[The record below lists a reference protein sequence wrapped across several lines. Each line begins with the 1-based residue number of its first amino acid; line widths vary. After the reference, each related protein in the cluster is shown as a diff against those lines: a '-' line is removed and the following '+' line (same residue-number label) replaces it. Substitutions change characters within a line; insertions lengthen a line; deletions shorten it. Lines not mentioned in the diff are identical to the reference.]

1 MQQNRKD
8 KVKDFFRKE
17 GFYLVLFLCLCVI
30 ATVAVVTTKK
40 NKSLEESSRD
50 KNEFTLN
57 IDDQETSEVKKQ
69 NAERVENDEINSGD
83 ELAQEEEEEEVASS
97 EEDVNVS
104 AGTNT
109 QVVFSNPIEGVV
121 SRGYTYPKPQ
131 AMADGSSR
139 NIRGIDVFA
148 TVGTEVKAAAV
159 GEVKEVSSKVEDGNY
174 VVIAHANGLYT
185 KYTNLSNDIRVNVGD
200 TVTEETVVGTVGDTS
215 KIFTNN
221 EFGEHLNIQV
231 QDSDGND
238 LDPTAYFTF
247 SEE

>member
-1 MQQNRKD
+1 MQQNKKD

-17 GFYLVLFLCLCVI
+17 GFYLVLFLCLCII
-30 ATVAVVTTKK
+30 ATVAVVTTKR
-40 NKSLEESSRD
+40 NKSLEESS
-50 KNEFTLN
+50 KAENEFTLN
-57 IDDQETSEVKKQ
+57 MDEETSEAKKQ
-69 NAERVENDEINSGD
+69 NAERVESDESN
-83 ELAQEEEEEEVASS
+83 ELAQEGEEVAS
-97 EEDVNVS
+97 EEDDVNVS

-109 QVVFSNPIEGVV
+109 QVVFANPIDGSV

-131 AMADGSSR
+131 VMADGTSR
-139 NIRGIDVFA
+139 NIRGIDIVA

-159 GEVKEVSSKVEDGNY
+159 GEVKEVSSKVEEGNY

-200 TVTEETVVGTVGDTS
+200 RVTEETVIATVGDTS

-221 EFGEHLNIQV
+221 EFGEHLNLQV
-231 QDSDGND
+231 QDSDGTD
-238 LDPTAYFTF
+238 LDPTTYFTF

>member
-1 MQQNRKD
+1 MQQNRKY

-40 NKSLEESSRD
+40 NKSLGESSKE

-57 IDDQETSEVKKQ
+57 IDDKETSEVKKQ
-69 NAERVENDEINSGD
+69 NAERVENDEVNSGN
-83 ELAQEEEEEEVASS
+83 ELADLEEEQVASS

-104 AGTNT
+104 SGTNT
-109 QVVFSNPIEGVV
+109 QVVFSNPIEGVI

-131 AMADGSSR
+131 AMADGTSR
-139 NIRGIDVFA
+139 NIRGIDVFV

-200 TVTEETVVGTVGDTS
+200 TVTEDTVVGTVGDTS